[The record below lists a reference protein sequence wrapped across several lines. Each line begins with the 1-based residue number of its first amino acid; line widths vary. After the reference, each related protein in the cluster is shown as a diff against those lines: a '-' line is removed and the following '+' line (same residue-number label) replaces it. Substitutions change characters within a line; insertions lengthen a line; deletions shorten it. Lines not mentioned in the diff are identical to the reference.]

1 MNRRMIARRFALAT
15 MAITAASLA
24 QCYDN
29 LSSPI
34 DWLTYDA
41 RAKLRAALPEPDDLA
56 TNLAAVF
63 FDDVAVEK
71 VNDGSFSVAYAPAT
85 NAESARA
92 LYPRVWPWPRFI
104 HGQIVRELKAQG
116 AAAIGFDVLFSEQS
130 EPRRDETTI
139 DPVHG
144 PLSSDQFFAVKM
156 REAGNVF
163 LGVQEGDMLPA
174 RVFAT
179 NAAGLGSIQS
189 RSDYAVLR
197 RVRPFDEVREWNP
210 ILQRYVKALDLNL
223 RHGEVDG
230 MMLSIPI
237 RSGKPSRTNIFE
249 VPLNTNGTLKLTRKG
264 DLDVKDDP
272 QDEGS
277 QSEAPFVTRRVWTL
291 GLQLAAKALGIELSQ
306 AEVSEEEIILPADSS
321 GRKRRIPVDQDGMML
336 IDWLIRY
343 PDVRN
348 GRTPIL
354 DGSLGGLLFNDKMR
368 SQGESAKL
376 AAQFANRVVIIGS
389 VARGNNMSDLGATPL
404 EAQAPLVT
412 KHLNVANSVMTGRF
426 VRTSSR
432 TLDVLIIAAVGWA
445 CVFITMFTQPIVAS
459 VASLLLM
466 LTYAVGAVALFVNY
480 LYVVP
485 MILPMMTAFAVTH
498 LCILVP
504 ATDSRAVAKKF
515 FVHAGFKKVEVLRS
529 GTLLLHPKAGQT
541 LALAWFWEERHLT
554 VPAALITALHRLR
567 VQEQEVM
574 KVYLIYQGEAP
585 KSETVQLWREEL
597 GCEVIPLFG
606 AMLEKA
612 LAEQN
617 YERQLRQLEE
627 PYLVRADPYAE
638 FKPFADPTWFYG
650 RSDLVENLPA
660 ALAQGQHIGIFGL
673 REVGKTSQTN
683 QLRQRFVATPT
694 VFLDCQSLPA
704 KAERYFDAIYRDLHT
719 ALRAQ
724 GIRRLPKLLPIQSV
738 EDFSERVVALFRC
751 WLEAGQREP
760 FILLLDEIDKF
771 FPSPEIRDREE
782 ILSEYVRF
790 FRVIR
795 GLAQAHQCLV
805 TCVIA
810 YRPSV
815 NRQNLLTPAV
825 GENPMFNS
833 FQEVYLGFLD
843 AEESEQMTREIGLWK
858 NISWLG
864 DSAQQVFKYCGG
876 HPLISRYF
884 ASHACKKG
892 QLKEITPERVLESAR
907 DIEKNLRRNE
917 IGNYYKEA
925 IGDLLFPEEMRAL
938 LRISRADISG
948 LAESE
953 LSAELESA
961 TNNLENFGLVQNT
974 GGKLRISAE
983 LFRAWLQRRDAPEG
997 KAEILQ
1003 GT

>member
-197 RVRPFDEVREWNP
+197 RARPFDEVREWNP

-230 MMLSIPI
+230 MMLRIPI

-321 GRKRRIPVDQDGMML
+321 GRKRRIPLDQDGMML

-376 AAQFANRVVIIGS
+376 AAQFTNRVVIIGS
-389 VARGNNMSDLGATPL
+389 VASGNNMSDLGATPL

-426 VRTSSR
+426 VRTSSLL
-432 TLDVLIIAAVGWA
+432 TECVLIMGLG
-445 CVFITMFTQPIVAS
+445 
-459 VASLLLM
+459 LLSAF
-466 LTYAVGAVALFVNY
+466 LT
-480 LYVVP
+480 
-485 MILPMMTAFAVTH
+485 
-498 LCILVP
+498 
-504 ATDSRAVAKKF
+504 
-515 FVHAGFKKVEVLRS
+515 
-529 GTLLLHPKAGQT
+529 
-541 LALAWFWEERHLT
+541 W
-554 VPAALITALHRLR
+554 RLR
-567 VQEQEVM
+567 V
-574 KVYLIYQGEAP
+574 
-585 KSETVQLWREEL
+585 
-597 GCEVIPLFG
+597 
-606 AMLEKA
+606 
-612 LAEQN
+612 
-617 YERQLRQLEE
+617 
-627 PYLVRADPYAE
+627 LV
-638 FKPFADPTWFYG
+638 
-650 RSDLVENLPA
+650 A
-660 ALAQGQHIGIFGL
+660 AIGIFGL
-673 REVGKTSQTN
+673 CLAYIAFSTGMYINYRYWIPMVMPVFGGLILPHFSLVTYRVMFEQKEQRRVRGIFSKIVSPDVVQELLSVEKLALGGVRRNITVFFADIRGFTEFTDSTQQLAEEYIARSNLGEVEARAYFDRIAAEQLSTVNLYLATIADTIKAHLGTLDKYMGDCVMAFWGAPVRNEKHALCCVRAAIDCQRALYRLNQDRFAENENRKKDNAVRADAGQPPLPLLPLLSLGTGINTGYATIGLMGSDATILNYTVFGREVNLASRLEGASGRGRI
-683 QLRQRFVATPT
+683 LISEAT
-694 VFLDCQSLPA
+694 FFDLKRDDPA
-704 KAERYFDAIYRDLHT
+704 LAELC
-719 ALRAQ
+719 
-724 GIRRLPKLLPIQSV
+724 V
-738 EDFSERVVALFRC
+738 
-751 WLEAGQREP
+751 
-760 FILLLDEIDKF
+760 
-771 FPSPEIRDREE
+771 
-782 ILSEYVRF
+782 
-790 FRVIR
+790 
-795 GLAQAHQCLV
+795 AQA
-805 TCVIA
+805 
-810 YRPSV
+810 P
-815 NRQNLLTPAV
+815 
-825 GENPMFNS
+825 
-833 FQEVYLGFLD
+833 
-843 AEESEQMTREIGLWK
+843 
-858 NISWLG
+858 
-864 DSAQQVFKYCGG
+864 
-876 HPLISRYF
+876 
-884 ASHACKKG
+884 
-892 QLKEITPERVLESAR
+892 ITPKGFRQPV
-907 DIEKNLRRNE
+907 
-917 IGNYYKEA
+917 
-925 IGDLLFPEEMRAL
+925 
-938 LRISRADISG
+938 RIYDVPWKPPG
-948 LAESE
+948 
-953 LSAELESA
+953 
-961 TNNLENFGLVQNT
+961 
-974 GGKLRISAE
+974 
-983 LFRAWLQRRDAPEG
+983 EG
-997 KAEILQ
+997 
-1003 GT
+1003 